1 MNDRLNREIVMRSIR
16 AADII
21 RISYD
26 GLELDFGSIS
36 MQIKS
41 GEDAGIKREDSRS
54 GRRVHEQLNI
64 KDYDKHKDKHQ
75 RNIEKDGAWDADGIH
90 A

>member
-16 AADII
+16 AADVI

-36 MQIKS
+36 MQISREEMQALKEKIAEAV
-41 GEDAGIKREDSRS
+41 GEFMS
-54 GRRVHEQLNI
+54 N
-64 KDYDKHKDKHQ
+64 
-75 RNIEKDGAWDADGIH
+75 
-90 A
+90 